1 MALAITIGSFSQTL
15 TAKGKSILAPV
26 IGEENFSIIVYKIV
40 SDDYL
45 SFSSIFEGIE
55 ANFSEIAMT
64 QPEIDSFFKH
74 NLTWFDEKY
83 EFKSSVPFIF
93 IVAAD
98 SSYSIKSVF
107 WDRDDKKAMATS
119 IFKLDDRQFSSEA
132 HQPLIVVKKH

>member
-1 MALAITIGSFSQTL
+1 
-15 TAKGKSILAPV
+15 
-26 IGEENFSIIVYKIV
+26 
-40 SDDYL
+40 
-45 SFSSIFEGIE
+45 
-55 ANFSEIAMT
+55 MT